1 MPAATLPR
9 RRPRAPSAVSRAWA
23 LSWICAL
30 ACLLGAHPAPA
41 EVPTLAFA
49 QPTLQLDPRASIGQ
63 ATLVLTATP
72 AVTGGEIPKVEDAGG
87 PGPFSVA
94 VYFDAG
100 KPQTGPKS
108 TIWLVH
114 AIATGVPPAITQ
126 PRLAH
131 VTLGSQL
138 EALVP
143 YTLTNLSSTFKW
155 TVQLPP
161 ATWSLAAGRD
171 IPFAITIGPITAT
184 GVHLVSCGLV
194 ERSGRHLGCGHLQL
208 CKAQPGRAPADCG
221 QPLQLEAQAAH
232 ALLLRVAADFQDPG
246 SYTGTVT
253 VAANE
258 IVDGALPQAIP
269 MTVNS
274 TTLARQ
280 ALGVLVILL
289 GLGAAFWVTAYR
301 RNKMARDQALIPAT
315 LLGKKLVDLQAVS
328 EKSPIP
334 KRTWRPTATKHLIN
348 KSLTAL
354 KQTSLALNNYV
365 PGTFPNPAVTVDA
378 AGYQHLLQSTSDSIA
393 ILAAIVQEGFQV
405 AWEHWASASHED
417 RLRIQGVLTN
427 IDGLA
432 AKRELPWAQVQSQIQ
447 AFLGQLPGA
456 ARSQVELLPASPL
469 AQRQPPSLTAV
480 NLDLN
485 RLNLYGWAAWLVL
498 TLIAGSA
505 ALILLNPA
513 FGTLS
518 DYVQCF
524 LWSFGIA
531 AAGQLTTLSFGSV
544 SSALGIPLIKP

>member
-1 MPAATLPR
+1 M
-9 RRPRAPSAVSRAWA
+9 
-23 LSWICAL
+23 
-30 ACLLGAHPAPA
+30 
-41 EVPTLAFA
+41 
-49 QPTLQLDPRASIGQ
+49 
-63 ATLVLTATP
+63 ATP
-72 AVTGGEIPKVEDAGG
+72 AVAGAEIPRIEDAGG
-87 PGPFSVA
+87 PGPSSV
-94 VYFDAG
+94 VVHFEAG

-108 TIWLVH
+108 TLWLVH
-114 AIATGVPPAITQ
+114 ATVANVPPAISQ

-131 VTLGSQL
+131 VTVGSQL
-138 EALVP
+138 EALVS
-143 YTLTNLSSTFKW
+143 YTLTNLSSSFRW
-155 TVQLPP
+155 TAQPP
-161 ATWSLAAGRD
+161 PTTWSLAAGRA
-171 IPFAITIGPITAT
+171 IPFGITVGPMTAT
-184 GVHLVSCGLV
+184 DVHLVSCGLV
-194 ERSGRHLGCGHLQL
+194 EKSGRHLDCDHLRL
-208 CKAQPGRAPADCG
+208 CKATPDRAPTDCG
-221 QPLQLEAQAAH
+221 QPLQLAAQTAH
-232 ALLLRVAADFQDPG
+232 PLLLRVPDDFQDPG

-258 IVDGALPQAIP
+258 IVDGALPLAIP

-280 ALGVLVILL
+280 ALGVLVIFL

-301 RNKMARDQALIPAT
+301 RNKMARDQALIAAA
-315 LLGKKLVDLQAVS
+315 LLGQKLVALKAAIEKPPIPEAAWQPTETCKRIGDLQA
-328 EKSPIP
+328 
-334 KRTWRPTATKHLIN
+334 
-348 KSLTAL
+348 AL
-354 KQTSLALNNYV
+354 EPTSLALNNYV
-365 PGTFPNPAVTVDA
+365 PGTFPNPAVTVDG

-393 ILAAIVQEGFQV
+393 ILTSIVQEGFQV
-405 AWEHWASASHED
+405 VWEHWVSASYED
-417 RLRIQGVLTN
+417 RLRIQVVLTN

-432 AKRELPWAQVQSQIQ
+432 AKRELPLAQVQAQIY

-456 ARSQVELLPASPL
+456 ARSQVALLAAAPL
-469 AQRQPPSLTAV
+469 AQRQLPSLTAV

-544 SSALGIPLIKP
+544 SSALGIPLLKP

>member
-1 MPAATLPR
+1 MPAATLPHR
-9 RRPRAPSAVSRAWA
+9 QPKAPAAAMRACA

-30 ACLLGAHPAPA
+30 PCLLGAHPATA
-41 EVPTLAFA
+41 QVPTLTFA
-49 QPTLQLDPRASIGQ
+49 QPTLQLDPRASSGQ
-63 ATLVLTATP
+63 ATLLLTATP
-72 AVTGGEIPKVEDAGG
+72 AVTGAEIPRIEDAGG
-87 PGPFSVA
+87 PGPSSVA
-94 VYFDAG
+94 VHFDAG
-100 KPQTGPKS
+100 KPQSGPKS
-108 TIWLVH
+108 TLWLVH
-114 AIATGVPPAITQ
+114 ATVANVPPATSQ
-126 PRLAH
+126 ARLAH
-131 VTLGSQL
+131 VTMGSQL
-138 EALVP
+138 ETLVS
-143 YTLTNLSSTFKW
+143 YTLTNLSSSFKW
-155 TVQLPP
+155 TVQQPP
-161 ATWSLAAGRD
+161 TTWSLAAGRE
-171 IPFAITIGPITAT
+171 IPFAITVGPMTAT

-194 ERSGRHLGCGHLQL
+194 EKSGRHLDCDHLQL
-208 CKAQPGRAPADCG
+208 CKATPDRSPADCA
-221 QPLQLEAQAAH
+221 QPLQLAAQTAH
-232 ALLLRVAADFQDPG
+232 PLLLRIRDDFQDPG

-258 IVDGALPQAIP
+258 IVDGALPLA

-301 RNKMARDQALIPAT
+301 RNKMARDQALILAA
-315 LLGKKLVDLQAVS
+315 LLGNKLVALRAVI

-334 KRTWRPTATKHLIN
+334 EQTWQPTATSKRIQE
-348 KSLTAL
+348 SLATL
-354 KQTSLALNNYV
+354 EPRSLALDNYV
-365 PGTFPNPAVTVDA
+365 PGTFPNPAVTVNT
-378 AGYQHLLQSTSDSIA
+378 AGYQNLLQSTSDSIA
-393 ILAAIVQEGFQV
+393 VLTAIVQEGFQV
-405 AWEHWASASHED
+405 VWEHWASGSD
-417 RLRIQGVLTN
+417 DDKLRIKDVLQR
-427 IDGLA
+427 IDALA
-432 AKRELPWAQVQSQIQ
+432 AKQGLPLAQVEAQIQ
-447 AFLGQLPGA
+447 VFLNQLPGA
-456 ARSQVELLPASPL
+456 ARSQVALLAVSPP

-544 SSALGIPLIKP
+544 SSALGTPLLKP